1 MKTLRRSIRKPEVGG
16 EPLPAP
22 FQAFER
28 AGMILRRA
36 EVTVVAGTPGAGKS
50 SIALHIAA
58 RLKQP
63 TLYFSADTNAHTMAM
78 RLVAMSGRMTQ
89 QQAENLLKSNP
100 DTAESI
106 LADNNHLY
114 WSFESSPSLKDLDEE
129 VAAFETM
136 WGRSPTLIVVDNL
149 MDIAMDG
156 HDEFGGMRQA
166 MKELKYLA
174 RDTNA
179 CVLVLHHTKEGFNG
193 SPCQPRASLQGMVAQ
208 VPAMILTV
216 GQKTLPTGMDYYL
229 CVAPVK
235 NRYGRADQTGAT
247 YVELSFDPER
257 MYLEDVVRTIE
268 YQQTSMEDED
278 IVL

>member
-1 MKTLRRSIRKPEVGG
+1 MKTLRRSVRKSDVGG

-28 AGMILRRA
+28 NGIFIRRA
-36 EVTVVAGTPGAGKS
+36 EVTMIAGTPGAGKS

-78 RLVAMSGRMTQ
+78 RLIAMTGKMTQ
-89 QQAENLLKSNP
+89 QAAEHMLKTDP
-100 DTAESI
+100 ERAESI

-114 WSFESSPSLKDLDEE
+114 WSFEPSPTLKDLDEE
-129 VAAFETM
+129 VSAFETI
-136 WGRSPTLIVVDNL
+136 WGRSPSLIVVDNL

-156 HDEFGGMRQA
+156 HEEFAGMRA
-166 MKELKYLA
+166 AIKELRYLA

-179 CVLVLHHTKEGFNG
+179 AVLLLHHTQEGSPG
-193 SPCQPRASLQGMVAQ
+193 YPCQPRSALQGKVAQ
-208 VPAMILTV
+208 TPAMVLTV
-216 GQKTLPTGMDYYL
+216 GQITLPNTDNMYL

-235 NRYGRADQTGAT
+235 NRYGKTDQTGST
-247 YVELSFDPER
+247 YVNLSFDPAS
-257 MYLEDVVRTIE
+257 MYLEDVVRDYRQEEVT
-268 YQQTSMEDED
+268 
-278 IVL
+278 LL